1 MSPTQPIGWV
11 SWHAAIPICS
21 FYGRSGYDRR
31 LDHKSRMKRELPVRI
46 REGLGV
52 QFPRAT
58 RHKVRSFS
66 CFDHFLCMAFAQ
78 LTFRDSLRDIET
90 CLRAF
95 QSKLY
100 HVGFRAGPAGTT

>member
-58 RHKVRSFS
+58 R
-66 CFDHFLCMAFAQ
+66 LATEAE
-78 LTFRDSLRDIET
+78 RDAAEI
-90 CLRAF
+90 A
-95 QSKLY
+95 LY
-100 HVGFRAGPAGTT
+100 PFEALGRPAIASNPAHAAAVAALQVVW